1 MKINSIIQ
9 FILINICLKI
19 INLGNISICKIYC
32 IRDKKHKSVCLT
44 FAFCLLK
51 YIYFFF
57 FFEKYR
63 IVSINILK
71 KYVIKYKKNM

>member
-57 FFEKYR
+57 FLK
-63 IVSINILK
+63 NIEL
-71 KYVIKYKKNM
+71 YQLIY

>member
-32 IRDKKHKSVCLT
+32 IRDKKHKGVCLT

-57 FFEKYR
+57 K
-63 IVSINILK
+63 NIEL
-71 KYVIKYKKNM
+71 YQLIY